1 MKKIYVHR
9 SEIGTLTFQLTQ
21 PRVMTDRWKVFIEE
35 EEYIKLEKIILNKI
49 NENDELGSEFVL
61 VSILK
66 DEINTL
72 KEKLLKYEQKNAKAE

>member
-1 MKKIYVHR
+1 MNKIYVHR
-9 SEIGTLTFQLTQ
+9 SEIGILTFQLTQ

-35 EEYIKLEKIILNKI
+35 GEYLKLKKILLNEI

-66 DEINTL
+66 DEIKTL
-72 KEKLLKYEQKNAKAE
+72 KEKLSKYE